1 MTHFQAATTI
11 GMRDRHFSLHP
22 IVALNALLWNKG
34 PAGDASGGNST
45 WLGNKMLVIGAAA
58 MSGRHLR
65 PLVHMGGGGGEQVML
80 VAGRSK
86 GQFHGMP
93 DWINPCIAKIQILD
107 GGLRLI
113 YRLIEKYVFL
123 N

>member
-1 MTHFQAATTI
+1 
-11 GMRDRHFSLHP
+11 LHP

-34 PAGDASGGNST
+34 PAGDAAGGNST
-45 WLGNKMLVIGAAA
+45 WLGNKMRVIGAAA

-65 PLVHMGGGGGEQVML
+65 PLVQMGGGGGEQVML

-86 GQFHGMP
+86 RHFHGMP